1 MENIVAQLNSFR
13 VKIVHIM
20 ANVSGRA
27 EPEAEILLLVILGY
41 IVFILLLMFIHRKLL
56 RKQKNIHENLVLLY
70 DTIWYQV
77 ARAQYGNPI
86 IQDNKGIKVV
96 IEADHENYLTQAKA
110 IREEI
115 LSLEQK
121 FGQQIITTDQR
132 NIIVKETKKKNN
144 VTIFVQLIGR
154 LTTLLT
160 VGIYKLFW

>member
-27 EPEAEILLLVILGY
+27 EPEAEILLLVILWY

-86 IQDNKGIKVV
+86 IQDNKWIKVV

-160 VGIYKLFW
+160 VWIYKLFW